1 MSTDAS
7 SKEATPEWMM
17 KLVPVFSL
25 VLGAVAFWYTWSR
38 WQDLTSGTED
48 VWYEWARPAWT
59 MAIGIVFLAAA
70 VIYLAGKSAAGWSA
84 FKLGWVLVPV
94 MLFTNLILLLI
105 RVVQGVVQGHAW
117 PIFEKIADHPL
128 KFVTIPAIIIA
139 LIIISKLT
147 SSNKSKP

>member
-1 MSTDAS
+1 
-7 SKEATPEWMM
+7 M
-17 KLVPVFSL
+17 KN
-25 VLGAVAFWYTWSR
+25 R
-38 WQDLTSGTED
+38 RQDLTSGTED
-48 VWYEWARPAWT
+48 DWYEWARPAWT

-105 RVVQGVVQGHAW
+105 RVVQGHAW

-139 LIIISKLT
+139 LVIISKLT